1 MTNKTTAK
9 TKGNEGMLT
18 LKEGAF
24 CRKLA
29 ALDKSL
35 ATQRATALLA
45 LDEGITRAEAAA
57 KAGLTVGQLRYLL
70 ARFRLKRLEM
80 FADEIL
86 SPDQPQE
93 KEKKGKA
100 KSKKKSKKPQK
111 KKKKAAKPKKK
122 AKKKKAKGKDK
133 KKSGKSKK
141 SKKKKGKTAKKK
153 SKK

>member
-1 MTNKTTAK
+1 MKNDTTVK

-29 ALDKSL
+29 ALDKNL

-80 FADEIL
+80 FSDEL
-86 SPDQPQE
+86 LGKEPTQE
-93 KEKKGKA
+93 AKAKEKV
-100 KSKKKSKKPQK
+100 KSKKKPEKPK
-111 KKKKAAKPKKK
+111 KKKKKNKKTAKAKKK
-122 AKKKKAKGKDK
+122 AKKKKKSKDK
-133 KKSGKSKK
+133 
-141 SKKKKGKTAKKK
+141 AKKK